1 MKIYFVRH
9 GSTNSLEKN
18 ISQSAEEPLS
28 QKGVE
33 EARQLTKRFKSVKID
48 LVISS
53 SYTRAIQTAK
63 FISKKIKT
71 SNLFVETRK
80 PSEVVGKSKEDKKVQ
95 AILKKVEEMF
105 SVDTNWRFSDEENFQ
120 DLKIRAIEAINYLQK
135 LNRDNVVVV
144 SHGNFLC
151 FLIGLMLLRDSF
163 SPQIFLKL
171 KDIIKLYRTGVSIV
185 TYDGNQWKLE
195 CWNDTSH
202 CLE

>member
-1 MKIYFVRH
+1 MLNLRQKWHVGSTPIPSAMKIYFIRH

-80 PSEVVGKSKEDKKVQ
+80 PSEVVGKSK
-95 AILKKVEEMF
+95 
-105 SVDTNWRFSDEENFQ
+105 
-120 DLKIRAIEAINYLQK
+120 
-135 LNRDNVVVV
+135 
-144 SHGNFLC
+144 
-151 FLIGLMLLRDSF
+151 
-163 SPQIFLKL
+163 
-171 KDIIKLYRTGVSIV
+171 
-185 TYDGNQWKLE
+185 
-195 CWNDTSH
+195 
-202 CLE
+202 